1 MSRPKGS
8 KNKEY
13 PEVSESIEK
22 EPIERAPYIIVK
34 ADSYI
39 ALEAYVNQ
47 NIDDGYEPT
56 GGVSVTTYMGANGQE
71 FLCFQAMVKK

>member
-13 PEVSESIEK
+13 PEEVESIEK
-22 EPIERAPYIIVK
+22 EPVKHAQYIIVS
-34 ADSYI
+34 ADSHT

-47 NIDDGYEPT
+47 NIDDGYEPI
-56 GGVSVTTYMGANGQE
+56 GGLS
-71 FLCFQAMVKK
+71 

>member
-8 KNKEY
+8 KNREY
-13 PEVSESIEK
+13 PKMVESIEK
-22 EPIERAPYIIVK
+22 ETIGRDPYIIVK
-34 ADSYI
+34 ANSHV

-47 NIDDGYEPT
+47 NIDDGYEPIGSVT
-56 GGVSVTTYMGANGQE
+56 VTTYMGANGQE

>member
-8 KNKEY
+8 KNTVY
-13 PEVSESIEK
+13 PEIGEAVGREK
-22 EPIERAPYIIVK
+22 VEAPYIIVK
-34 ADSYI
+34 ANSHTL
-39 ALEAYVNQ
+39 LEAYVNQ
-47 NIDDGYEPT
+47 NIDDGYEPI